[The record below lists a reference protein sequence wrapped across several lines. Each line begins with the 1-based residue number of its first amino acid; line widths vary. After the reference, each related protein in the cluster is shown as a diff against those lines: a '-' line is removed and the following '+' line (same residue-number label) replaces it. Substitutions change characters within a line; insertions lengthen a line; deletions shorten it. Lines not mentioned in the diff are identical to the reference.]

1 MRAEELFV
9 HERTREEKKKC
20 SNMTD
25 VFNYSLAISILV
37 LANELCDCVNDNV
50 MKRVIFLLQ
59 GVADNGTANIMV
71 I

>member
-1 MRAEELFV
+1 
-9 HERTREEKKKC
+9 
-20 SNMTD
+20 MTD